1 MAIDFNSAVGAYN
14 AAVKRLDPSGNVSA
28 SGTDNSAAKTDFSSM
43 VKKFATDAIATG
55 EESEKQT
62 AAAAAGK
69 ADINKVV
76 VAVAE
81 AEVTLNTVVSI
92 RDRVIEAYREIT
104 RMPL

>member
-14 AAVKRLDPSGNVSA
+14 AAVKRLESNPGDGTQSQEKTA
-28 SGTDNSAAKTDFSSM
+28 SGTDFSSM
-43 VKKFATDAIATG
+43 VKKFATDAVSVG
-55 EESEKQT
+55 RESERQT
-62 AAAAAGK
+62 IAAAAGK

>member
-14 AAVKRLDPSGNVSA
+14 AAVKRLEPNGSVSA
-28 SGTDNSAAKTDFSSM
+28 PSRDDSVAGTDFSSM
-43 VKKFATDAIATG
+43 VKKFATDAVATG

-69 ADINKVV
+69 ADLNKVV

>member
-1 MAIDFNSAVGAYN
+1 
-14 AAVKRLDPSGNVSA
+14 
-28 SGTDNSAAKTDFSSM
+28 M